1 MFHQRFITYVILQS
15 SLSFSTGVKFD
26 ILYIFIVRE
35 FMQSLPRQVVPD
47 WEAQLCLLVKCHIN
61 VEWCIVM
68 SCQKFLGSSP
78 QTVSHI
84 VYLCRSLDLIKELQD
99 DEQWLDELLVQ
110 GTIAWELAKSRRNDE
125 EQQAY
130 SLINQLDGLLL
141 GR

>member
-1 MFHQRFITYVILQS
+1 MYVILQS
-15 SLSFSTGVKFD
+15 SLSFGTSVINYF
-26 ILYIFIVRE
+26 FFCE
-35 FMQSLPRQVVPD
+35 FMQSLPRQVVLD

-99 DEQWLDELLVQ
+99 DEQWLHEFLVQ
-110 GTIAWELAKSRRNDE
+110 GTIAWELAKSRRNVE

-130 SLINQLDGLLL
+130 SLIKQLDGLLL